1 MKTNIPMKKYAP
13 ILSFL
18 IIISVIYWSFADM
31 IPSYSENKTVTET
44 EFSINNALAHLKE
57 ISKTTHYTGSEDHI
71 KIQNYIVNEL
81 KKLGLQPEIQHQV
94 AINNKWRAATNNANI
109 IATIKG
115 SKKGKSLVLL
125 SHYDSNPHSSLG
137 ASDAGSG
144 VVTILE
150 SVRAFLAKNKTPK
163 NDIHIVITDAEEIGL
178 LGAKAFVDA
187 HPLAKNIGLVLN
199 FEARGS
205 GGPSYMLMETS
216 GKNSK
221 LLTEFIK
228 AKPNYP
234 VANSLMYS
242 IYKMLPNDTDLTVF
256 RENGNINGFN
266 FAFIGDHFDY
276 HTAQDSYER
285 LDRETLLHQADYLM
299 TTLNYF
305 SFSDISNLEGTTDH
319 VYTNFPFTSLL
330 HYPFSWILPLLI
342 GAIILLF
349 VLLFFG
355 IALNRITI
363 KGLLKGFLPFTI
375 SLVACVGIS
384 ILLWKGILL
393 IHPQYTDILQ
403 GFTYNGYEYIAA
415 FALLNI
421 WLLFKIYRPFFKKFS
436 GTDLLIA
443 PIIFWVIINV
453 LIFIYLKGAAY
464 FIIPVYFALLTLA
477 AFIFI
482 NNKRTTKITIATILA
497 IPVIFIF
504 APQIKMFPVGLGLK
518 NIFISGFFLV
528 LIFGL
533 MTPVFASYKSRKFL
547 VKLIGLSTILFF
559 AIATYNSGFDE
570 NKKKPNSAVFIN
582 DVDTNQS
589 YWATYDV
596 ILDTYTKQF
605 LGDNPTKGNFIETT
619 SKSKYNTLYRYH
631 KKTENRAINPP
642 VILKTVDTIIGDFRH
657 ISLLI
662 KPQRA
667 INKLE
672 LIANAPITFNSIG
685 VQDVLL
691 DKKNETALFKVNRGT
706 ILSYFLAAKDS
717 VLKVDFTINK
727 NSIPDI
733 SLIES
738 SFDLPT
744 NPLFKIQPR
753 TTEMM
758 PMPFVTNDAI
768 ITLQKLKL

>member
-1 MKTNIPMKKYAP
+1 MKKYAP
-13 ILSFL
+13 IISIL
-18 IIISVIYWSFADM
+18 IIVSVVYWSFADM
-31 IPSYSENKTVTET
+31 LPSYSENKKVTET
-44 EFSINNALAHLKE
+44 EFSINNALKHLKE

-71 KIQNYIVNEL
+71 KVQNYIVNEL
-81 KKLGLQPEIQHQV
+81 KKLGLQPEIQQQV
-94 AINNKWRAATNNANI
+94 AINNKWRAATNSANI

-115 SKKGKSLVLL
+115 SEGGKSLVLL

-150 SVRAFLAKNKTPK
+150 SVRAFLAKNKIPK
-163 NDIHIVITDAEEIGL
+163 NDIHIVITDAEELGL
-178 LGAKAFVDA
+178 LGAKAFVDK

-205 GGPSYMLMETS
+205 GGPSYMLMETN

-228 AKPNYP
+228 ANPNYP
-234 VANSLMYS
+234 AANSLMYS

-305 SFSDISNLEGTTDH
+305 ANSDLSNLESTKDH
-319 VYTNFPFTSLL
+319 IYTNFPFTTLL

-342 GAIILLF
+342 IAVLILIG
-349 VLLFFG
+349 VLFFG
-355 IALNRITI
+355 IALNKITI
-363 KGLLKGFLPFTI
+363 KGLLKGFTPFTL
-375 SLVACVGIS
+375 SLVICVGIS
-384 ILLWKGILL
+384 ILLWKGVLL
-393 IHPQYTDILQ
+393 IHPHYKDILH

-415 FALLNI
+415 FSLLNI
-421 WLLFKIYRPFFKKFS
+421 WLLFKIYKPFFKKYK
-436 GTDLLIA
+436 GADLVVA
-443 PIIFWVIINV
+443 PLIFWLIINL

-464 FIIPVYFALLTLA
+464 FIIPVYFALLTLGI
-477 AFIFI
+477 FIFI
-482 NNKRTTKITIATILA
+482 DTKRTTKIAVSTILA
-497 IPVIFIF
+497 IPIIFIF

-518 NIFISGFFLV
+518 NLFISGLFLV

-533 MTPVFASYKSRKFL
+533 MTPIFATYKSRKFL
-547 VKLIGLSTILFF
+547 TKLIGFSTIFFF
-559 AIATYNSGFDE
+559 AFATYNSGFDE
-570 NKKKPNSAVFIN
+570 NKKKPNSAVFIS
-582 DVDTNQS
+582 DIDSNQS
-589 YWATYDV
+589 YWATYDSKP
-596 ILDTYTKQF
+596 DAYTKQF
-605 LGDNPTKGNFIETT
+605 LGDNPTKGNFTGTT
-619 SKSKYNTLYRYH
+619 SKSKYNTSYRFH
-631 KKTENRAINPP
+631 KKTENRAINSPE
-642 VILKTVDTIIGDFRH
+642 ISTINDTIIGDFRN

-662 KPQRA
+662 KPQRLV
-667 INKLE
+667 NKLE

-685 VQDVLL
+685 VQNVYL
-691 DKKNETALFKVNRGT
+691 DKKKEANAFKVTRGT

-717 VLKVDFTINK
+717 ILKVDFTINK
-727 NSIPDI
+727 NSIPNI

-738 SFDLPT
+738 SFDLQT
-744 NPLFKIQPR
+744 NSLFNIKPR
-753 TTEMM
+753 SKEMM
-758 PMPFVTNDAI
+758 PMPFVTNDAV
-768 ITLQKLKL
+768 ITIQKIKL

>member
-1 MKTNIPMKKYAP
+1 MKKYTSLISLVI
-13 ILSFL
+13 IL
-18 IIISVIYWSFADM
+18 ITVYWSFSDM
-31 IPSYSENKTVTET
+31 SPSYNKDKTTSET
-44 EFSINNALAHLKE
+44 EFSIEKALAQLKE
-57 ISKTTHYTGSEDHI
+57 ISKEVHYTGSENHL
-71 KIQNYIVNEL
+71 KVQNYIVNEL

-115 SKKGKSLVLL
+115 TDKGKSLVLL

-163 NDIHIVITDAEEIGL
+163 NDIHIVITDSEEIGL

-187 HPLAKNIGLVLN
+187 HPLAKNVGLVLN

-205 GGPSYMLMETS
+205 GGPSYMLMETN

-234 VANSLMYS
+234 VASSLMYS

-305 SFSDISNLEGTTDH
+305 AFSDISNLESSTDL

-342 GAIILLF
+342 GAIVLLLA
-349 VLLFFG
+349 LLFFG

-363 KGLLKGFLPFTI
+363 KGLLKGFTPFII

-384 ILLWKGILL
+384 FLLWKGILL
-393 IHPQYTDILQ
+393 IHPQYNDILH

-415 FALLNI
+415 FVLLNI

-436 GTDLLIA
+436 GVDLLIA
-443 PIIFWVIINV
+443 PLVFWMIINV

-477 AFIFI
+477 IFIFI
-482 NNKRTTKITIATILA
+482 NSKRTTKIAIATLLA
-497 IPVIFIF
+497 IPILFVF
-504 APQIKMFPVGLGLK
+504 APLVKMFPVGLGLK
-518 NIFISGFFLV
+518 NIFISGLFLV

-533 MTPVFASYKSRKFL
+533 MIPVFASYKSRKNL
-547 VKLIGLSTILFF
+547 IKLIGFSTVFFF
-559 AIATYNSGFDE
+559 AFATYNSGFDK
-570 NKKKPNSAVFIN
+570 NKKKPNSAVFIT
-582 DVDTNQS
+582 DADSNQS

-596 ILDTYTKQF
+596 TPDNYTKQF
-605 LGDNPTKGNFIETT
+605 LGDNPTKGNFTGTT
-619 SKSKYNTLYRYH
+619 SKSKYNTSYRYH
-631 KKTENRAINPP
+631 KKTENRNINLP
-642 VILKTVDTIIGDFRH
+642 VISKTVDTIIGDFRN

-662 KPQRA
+662 KPQRSV
-667 INKLE
+667 NKLE

-685 VQDVLL
+685 VQNVWL
-691 DKKNETALFKVNRGT
+691 DKKNETDTFKVNRGT

-717 VLKVDFTINK
+717 ILKVDFTINK

-738 SFDLPT
+738 SFDLQT
-744 NPLFKIQPR
+744 NPLFNIQPR
-753 TTEMM
+753 TNEMM
-758 PMPFVTNDAI
+758 PMPFVTNDAV
-768 ITLQKLKL
+768 ITLQKIQL